1 MTKEELRELLE
12 KFNGDDISHIL
23 NNTEFLKE
31 NNTDKIIDLIK
42 GQNSDI
48 VLKIINDYDLVK
60 KCKLSDYDI
69 YILFETLE
77 EEKKIEF
84 LSNAKYIKEKLM
96 FPEMGIAEIISSI
109 NNEKAKEELMKLY
122 ELGDDAKE
130 EVIKELSDE
139 EKERIVLSNKF
150 DLKSKN
156 IEKIMTFMKTD
167 NLIQLINNNIEFF
180 RKSNIK
186 LYKVVEKLIP
196 EKQKEFVSKIDELQL
211 SNVEKRIFMVV
222 LKSNLKNE
230 IDTQDIPEELKSAL
244 QVKYEGEILLDFEE
258 QPEYYIGL
266 DELINVEPMNLS
278 EEERKYLLRLCEIC
292 PNMNIWGSLKME
304 ASTPNEYI
312 QGEKHIEEFL
322 KEINPEW
329 SDIQKVAYIDNWIGK
344 NISYDPKF
352 ETEVTDTNGDR
363 NLWKILSNGYG
374 VCDGIAQVENY
385 ILGRIGIEGEEVT
398 GKNHAFIKLKNIE
411 LPQKDGSSVIG
422 DTILD
427 PTWNLSAQRFGAE
440 PSNFCI
446 SYEEIRK
453 NDIDESGQDQE
464 CHKND
469 KELESA
475 NIGLD
480 IESLR
485 EVYKQIGIADEN
497 GDFPIKNIFDESE
510 KIYKLGLK
518 SGEYLPRILKLLQ
531 EMYPDFAHSIN
542 ETTSMLY
549 GLLDNENFNYE
560 KCVIKRV
567 YKRSDK
573 EKMANLYVYAD
584 FGEDGKV
591 FYVADRET
599 GEFVELEQRDF
610 EEQYEC
616 YQMDLDR
623 SGGIRPWESVEKTVE
638 IKNLTQSSGKV
649 VACEGEER

>member
-427 PTWNLSAQRFGAE
+427 PTWNLSAQRFGAR

>member
-427 PTWNLSAQRFGAE
+427 PTWNLSAQRFGAR

-510 KIYKLGLK
+510 KVYELGLK

-542 ETTSMLY
+542 ETTDMLY

-584 FGEDGKV
+584 FGKDCKV

-599 GEFVELEQRDF
+599 GKFVELEQRDF

>member
-411 LPQKDGSSVIG
+411 LPQKDGSSIIG